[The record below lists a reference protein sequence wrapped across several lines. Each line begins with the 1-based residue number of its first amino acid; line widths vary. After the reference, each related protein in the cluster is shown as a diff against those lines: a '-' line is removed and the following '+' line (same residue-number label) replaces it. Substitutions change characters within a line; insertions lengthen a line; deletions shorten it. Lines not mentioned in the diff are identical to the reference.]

1 MNNYILTKRQI
12 RVQLVN
18 TYKTKKERL
27 IFLNWQKDCVLK
39 SNLKKDDPTRY
50 TNLLEW
56 LDNYISL
63 VTYNQKLYIEN
74 DTKYKPTSNLDE
86 FIN

>member
-1 MNNYILTKRQI
+1 MTNIILSKRHIRERLANSNQI
-12 RVQLVN
+12 D
-18 TYKTKKERL
+18 RL
-27 IFLNWQKDCVLK
+27 IFLNWQKDCALK

>member
-18 TYKTKKERL
+18 TYKTKEERL

-56 LDNYISL
+56 FNNYINL
-63 VTYNQKLYIEN
+63 VTHNQKLYIEN

>member
-1 MNNYILTKRQI
+1 MTNIILSKRHIRERLANSNQI
-12 RVQLVN
+12 D
-18 TYKTKKERL
+18 RL
-27 IFLNWQKDCVLK
+27 IFLNWQKDCALK
-39 SNLKKDDPTRY
+39 SNLKEEDPTRY

>member
-1 MNNYILTKRQI
+1 MTNYILSKRHI
-12 RVQLVN
+12 RLVLVN
-18 TYKTKKERL
+18 SHITKKERL

-56 LDNYISL
+56 FNNYINL
-63 VTYNQKLYIEN
+63 VTHNQKLNIEN
-74 DTKYKPTSNLDE
+74 DTKYKSTSNLDE